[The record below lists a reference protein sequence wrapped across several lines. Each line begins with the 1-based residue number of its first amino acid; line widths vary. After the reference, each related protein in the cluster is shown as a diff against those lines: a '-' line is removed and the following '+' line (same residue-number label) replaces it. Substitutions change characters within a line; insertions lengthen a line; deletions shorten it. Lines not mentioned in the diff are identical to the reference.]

1 MAVATPT
8 EAPPN
13 ANSPVGDKLKN
24 FFVYFSIYLR
34 TNPTNFDIVLLI
46 AGIICAIA
54 SGIPFPLLG
63 IIFGQ
68 LIDNFNS
75 ESCSSSESLD
85 AATQASYQSEVNG
98 KILYVLYLAIAQF
111 GFMYIHLVC
120 WSMGGA
126 RLAQRLREQYFK
138 NLLRQEPSFFDNLPS
153 GEVSSRLNGD
163 IQTIRSGTS
172 EKVGICISSV
182 SFFVTAYVVAFIK
195 DAKLAGI
202 LVSLLPAYF
211 IMSIGGGWFI
221 EKYSGR
227 VSDCFAASSS
237 IASEGLSNVAV
248 VHAFNAN
255 DRLEAKFTAHLR
267 TARNE
272 GMKKALATGVQA
284 GLMYFIAYAA
294 NALAFW
300 QGSHTIADSV
310 ADSNANGGDGASVG
324 SIFTVIFLL
333 VDATLILSQVAPF
346 LQIFGAASAAFT
358 KLARDMD
365 HQPLIDGTSIKGLE
379 LPCNTAGHF
388 ELRNV
393 SFTYPSRP
401 ERPVLRNVSLECP
414 AGKQTAIIGLSG
426 SGKSTIASLML
437 RLYDPLEGSLYLD
450 GQEVRDL
457 NTRQLRSC
465 IGMVQQEATLLDRSI
480 LENIAHGLVNS
491 AAPKHAHLHD
501 ALIGPQLAEVAAA
514 IRDGKDATEAAQ
526 SHGPEVVEIIE
537 MVQHAATL
545 ADAAR
550 FIGNLSEGLGTV
562 VGSNGTLLS
571 GGQKQRIAV
580 ARALVK
586 DPKVL
591 ILDEATASLDSKSE
605 KEILAAVE
613 RCSEGRTMISIAH
626 RLSTI
631 QKADKIIVMRDGEV
645 VETGNHAEL
654 MTKQGAYAG
663 LVGLQ
668 NLSTQQPSDKQVD
681 AHSGV
686 ITETDQSGVITETDQ
701 SGDDGESP
709 ELAKK
714 ASKEP
719 VSVDATE
726 KDEVTPPSSSGQES
740 KKPAKKSVWYLLKG
754 MFPIMRPYLLIALV
768 ALLGA
773 SIVGAA
779 FSIEAVIFGNTVGS
793 LTPCE
798 TPEYIRSRGSFFGL
812 MFFILAIVEFFA
824 NITSW
829 VGFGWVSEKSIY
841 NIRVLLFRSLFEQD
855 LQWHQSEGRTPTGLL
870 GYITNDGSLIAGL
883 SGSVIGTIFSIC
895 INLVIA
901 IVMTLCIAWKMAL
914 VCIAIVPL
922 LLGVGLMELNVL
934 AKFEDKHENAF
945 NMSVSISVEAI
956 NSIKTIAS
964 LSLEDETLEVYRR
977 TLSGPRRE
985 TTQISLWAN
994 LWLGLAFF
1002 IGNLSYA
1009 LAFWWGSKQI
1019 FNGTYSETQ
1028 FIIVMFALLVSA
1040 QLWSQMFALAP
1051 EVSNARAAVARVL
1064 EILELGSSGLASK
1077 VKALP
1082 EPTESPSEKDVE
1094 STGETKAFS
1103 PNAQGGVD
1111 VELRDVKFSYP
1122 ARTHAPVLRGLNV
1135 HVKPGQFCA
1144 LVGPSGAGKST
1155 IIALVERMYLPSSGA
1170 ILVDGTDITQR
1181 LDITFRD
1188 DIALV
1193 PQEGTLFEG
1202 SVRFNVSL
1210 GSRPGTVVS
1219 DEEIIQACKL
1229 ANIHETI
1236 MNLPQ
1241 GYDTECG
1248 ANGSKLSGGQKQRL
1262 AIARALVRK
1271 PRLLILDEPTSA
1283 LDAESEKLLQ
1293 EGLEVASKGISV
1305 LAIAHRLNTIRKADT
1320 IYMIEAGVCVDAGT
1334 HDELFTRSENYRS
1347 NVLSQT
1353 FEG

>member
-1 MAVATPT
+1 MADATTPAET
-8 EAPPN
+8 PAEIPAKE
-13 ANSPVGDKLKN
+13 SPRVVDKLKD
-24 FFVYFSIYLR
+24 FFTYFSIYFR
-34 TNPTNFDIVLLI
+34 TNPSNFDLLLLVGGVL
-46 AGIICAIA
+46 CAIA

-75 ESCSSSESLD
+75 ESCAATETLN
-85 AATQASYQSEVNG
+85 AATQASYQAEVNS

-126 RLAQRLREQYFK
+126 RLAQRLRELYFQ

-153 GEVSSRLNGD
+153 GEVSSRLNSD

-195 DAKLAGI
+195 DTKLAGI

-211 IMSIGGGWFI
+211 LMSIGGGWFI
-221 EKYSGR
+221 EKYSSR

-255 DRLEAKFTAHLR
+255 ERLEAKFTTHLR
-267 TARNE
+267 TARDE
-272 GMKKALATGVQA
+272 GMKKALATGIQA
-284 GLMYFIAYAA
+284 GLMYFIAYSA

-300 QGSHTIADSV
+300 QGSRTIANSV
-310 ADSNANGGDGASVG
+310 ANSSSNGGGGASVG

-346 LQIFGAASAAFT
+346 LQIFGAASAAFS
-358 KLARDMD
+358 KLKRDMD
-365 HQPLIDGTSIKGLE
+365 HKSLIDGTSTEGLDV
-379 LPCNTAGHF
+379 PSATPGHF

-401 ERPVLRNVSLECP
+401 ERQVLRNVSLECP

-437 RLYDPLEGSLYLD
+437 RLYDPLEGSLLLD
-450 GQEVRDL
+450 GQEIRGL

-491 AAPKHAHLHD
+491 AKHEHLSN
-501 ALIGPQLAEVAAA
+501 ALMGASLAEVAAA
-514 IRDGKDATEAAQ
+514 IRGGQDATEAAQ
-526 SHGPEVVEIIE
+526 GYGADVVEIIG

-550 FIGNLSEGLGTV
+550 FIGNLSEGLGTI

-586 DPKVL
+586 DPKIL

-605 KEILAAVE
+605 KEILSAVE

-631 QKADKIIVMRDGEV
+631 QKAHKIIVMRDGVV
-645 VETGNHAEL
+645 VEEGNHGEL
-654 MTKQGAYAG
+654 MEKQGAYAG

-668 NLSTQQPSDKQVD
+668 NLNTQPSDKSVD
-681 AHSGV
+681 AQSGD
-686 ITETDQSGVITETDQ
+686 ITETEQ
-701 SGDDGESP
+701 SGDDAESIKS
-709 ELAKK
+709 L
-714 ASKEP
+714 SKGKEQI
-719 VSVDATE
+719 SVDATE
-726 KDEVTPPSSSGQES
+726 KADDSSPPTSSGDES
-740 KKPAKKSVWYLLKG
+740 AKPRKKSVWHLMKG
-754 MFPIMRPYLLIALV
+754 VYPIMRPYVLIALL

-793 LTPCE
+793 LTPCKS
-798 TPEYIRSRGSFFGL
+798 PEYIRSRGEFFGL

-824 NITSW
+824 NIVSW

-841 NIRVLLFRSLFEQD
+841 NIRILLFRSLFEQD
-855 LQWHQSEGRTPTGLL
+855 LQWHQSESRTPTGLL

-914 VCIAIVPL
+914 VCIAVVPL

-934 AKFEDKHENAF
+934 AKFEEKHENAF
-945 NMSVSISVEAI
+945 NKSVSISVEAI
-956 NSIKTIAS
+956 NSIKTVAA
-964 LSLEDETLEVYRR
+964 LSLENETLAVFRR

-1064 EILELGSSGLASK
+1064 EILELGQSGLASK

-1082 EPTESPSEKDVE
+1082 EPSTTPSSSEKDIE
-1094 STGETKAFS
+1094 STGETKSFS

-1122 ARTHAPVLRGLNV
+1122 ARAHAPVLRGLNV

-1155 IIALVERMYLPSSGA
+1155 IISLVERMYLPSSGA

-1181 LDITFRD
+1181 SDITFRD
-1188 DIALV
+1188 EIALV

-1202 SVRFNVSL
+1202 SVRFNMSL
-1210 GSRPGTVVS
+1210 GARPGTEVS
-1219 DEEIIQACKL
+1219 EEEIVQACKL
-1229 ANIHETI
+1229 ANIHDTI
-1236 MNLPQ
+1236 MSLPD
-1241 GYDTECG
+1241 GYETECG

-1293 EGLEVASKGISV
+1293 EGLEVASRGISV
-1305 LAIAHRLNTIRKADT
+1305 LAIAHRLNTIRKADK
-1320 IYMIEAGVCVDAGT
+1320 IYMIEAGVCVDSGT
-1334 HDELFTRSENYRS
+1334 HEELFARSENYRS

>member
-1 MAVATPT
+1 MAETPPKASSRVVA
-8 EAPPN
+8 
-13 ANSPVGDKLKN
+13 KLKD
-24 FFVYFSIYLR
+24 FFTYFSIYLS
-34 TNPTNFDIVLLI
+34 TSPTKFDIVLLVT
-46 AGIICAIA
+46 GIVCAIA
-54 SGIPFPLLG
+54 SGVPFPLLG

-75 ESCSSSESLD
+75 ESCNASSTGTSPAE
-85 AATQASYQSEVNG
+85 QASYQAEVNS

-120 WSMGGA
+120 WSLGGA
-126 RLAQRLREQYFK
+126 RLAQRLREQYFRS
-138 NLLRQEPSFFDNLPS
+138 LLRQEPSFFDELPS

-195 DAKLAGI
+195 DTKLAGI

-227 VSDCFAASSS
+227 VSDCFAAASS

-255 DRLEAKFTAHLR
+255 ERLETRFTAHLR
-267 TARNE
+267 SARNE

-300 QGSHTIADSV
+300 QGSHTIADTV
-310 ADSNANGGDGASVG
+310 ASSHDGDGASVG

-346 LQIFGAASAAFT
+346 LQIFGAASAAFN
-358 KLARDMD
+358 KLKWDMD
-365 HQPLIDGTSIKGLE
+365 HRSLIDGTSDEGVQ
-379 LPCNTAGHF
+379 LPATTAGHF

-401 ERPVLRNVSLECP
+401 ERTVLRNVSLECP

-437 RLYDPLEGSLYLD
+437 RLYDTAEGSILLD
-450 GQEVRDL
+450 GQDVRNL

-465 IGMVQQEATLLDRSI
+465 IGMVQQEAILLDRSI

-491 AAPKHAHLHD
+491 ASPKHKHLHS
-501 ALIGPQLAEVAAA
+501 ALVGPQLATVAAA
-514 IRDGKDATEAAQ
+514 IRAGQDAIQAAQ
-526 SHGPEVVEIIE
+526 TEGLEVVEIVK

-550 FIGNLSEGLGTV
+550 FISQLSEGLGTV

-591 ILDEATASLDSKSE
+591 ILDEATAALDSKSE
-605 KEILAAVE
+605 KEILAAIE
-613 RCSEGRTMISIAH
+613 RCSAGRTMISIAH

-631 QKADKIIVMRDGEV
+631 QKADKIIVMRDGEF
-645 VETGNHAEL
+645 VEEGSHSEL
-654 MTKQGAYAG
+654 IAKQGAYAG
-663 LVGLQ
+663 LVQLQ
-668 NLSTQQPSDKQVD
+668 TLNTQPSGHDND
-681 AHSGV
+681 TNTSNG
-686 ITETDQSGVITETDQ
+686 ITESDQAR
-701 SGDDGESP
+701 DD
-709 ELAKK
+709 AKPADLEK
-714 ASKEP
+714 SSSKEP
-719 VSVDATE
+719 VSVDTTE
-726 KDEVTPPSSSGQES
+726 KPPSSQASINEPN
-740 KKPAKKSVWYLLKG
+740 KKPAKKSVWYLTRG
-754 MFPIMRPYLLIALV
+754 MFPVIRPYLLVALV
-768 ALLGA
+768 ALVGA

-798 TPEYIRSRGSFFGL
+798 SPDYIRSRGSFFGL

-829 VGFGWVSEKSIY
+829 VGFGWASEKSIY
-841 NIRVLLFRSLFEQD
+841 NIRVLLFRSLFDQD
-855 LQWHQSEGRTPTGLL
+855 LQWHQSESRTPTGLL
-870 GYITNDGSLIAGL
+870 GYITSDGNLISGL

-895 INLVIA
+895 INLVVA
-901 IVMTLCIAWKMAL
+901 VVMTLCIAWKIAL

-922 LLGVGLMELNVL
+922 LLGVGLMELHVL
-934 AKFEDKHENAF
+934 AKFEEKHENAF
-945 NMSVSISVEAI
+945 NQSVSVSVEAI

-964 LSLEDETLEVYRR
+964 LSLEEETLAVYRR

-994 LWLGLAFF
+994 VWLGLAYF

-1064 EILELGSSGLASK
+1064 GILELGSADLSSK
-1077 VKALP
+1077 VQSLSKTA
-1082 EPTESPSEKDVE
+1082 SEKDVE
-1094 STGETKAFS
+1094 LSGETKAFT
-1103 PNAQGGVD
+1103 PNAQGGIN
-1111 VELRDVKFSYP
+1111 VELRDVQFSYP
-1122 ARTHAPVLRGLNV
+1122 ARAHVPVLRGLNV
-1135 HVKPGQFCA
+1135 HVRPGQFCA

-1155 IIALVERMYLPSSGA
+1155 IISLVERMYHPSAGA

-1181 LDITFRD
+1181 EDVSFRD
-1188 DIALV
+1188 NIALV
-1193 PQEGTLFEG
+1193 PQEGVLFEG

-1210 GSRPGTVVS
+1210 GARPGTEVS
-1219 DEEIIQACKL
+1219 DEEI
-1229 ANIHETI
+1229 
-1236 MNLPQ
+1236 
-1241 GYDTECG
+1241 GYDTSCG

-1293 EGLEVASKGISV
+1293 EGLEIASQGISV
-1305 LAIAHRLNTIRKADT
+1305 LAIAHRFHTIRKADT
-1320 IYMIEAGVCVDAGT
+1320 IYLIEGGVCVDAGT
-1334 HDELFTRSENYRS
+1334 HEQLFARSESYRT

-1353 FEG
+1353 FGE

>member
-1 MAVATPT
+1 M
-8 EAPPN
+8 N
-13 ANSPVGDKLKN
+13 ADLQLKS
-24 FFVYFSIYLR
+24 FFVYFSIYLQ
-34 TNPTNFDIVLLI
+34 TNPSNFDILLLI
-46 AGIICAIA
+46 AGLVCAIA

-75 ESCSSSESLD
+75 ESCASNESLD

-126 RLAQRLREQYFK
+126 RLAQRLREQYFR

-153 GEVSSRLNGD
+153 GEVSSRLNSD
-163 IQTIRSGTS
+163 ISTIRSGTS

-221 EKYSGR
+221 ERYSSR

-255 DRLEAKFTAHLR
+255 DRLEAKFTTHLR

-284 GLMYFIAYAA
+284 GLMYFIAYSA

-346 LQIFGAASAAFT
+346 LQIFGAASAAFS
-358 KLARDMD
+358 KLKKDMD
-365 HQPLIDGTSIKGLE
+365 HQSLIDGTSTEGLE
-379 LPCNTAGHF
+379 VSSTTPGHF

-437 RLYDPLEGSLYLD
+437 RLYDPLEGSLLLD

-491 AAPKHAHLHD
+491 AAEKHQHLSN
-501 ALIGPQLAEVAAA
+501 ALVGPQLAEVAVA
-514 IRDGKDATEAAQ
+514 IRAGKDSIEAAQ
-526 SHGPEVVEIIE
+526 AHGADVVEVVE

-550 FIGNLSEGLGTV
+550 FISNLSEGLGTV

-586 DPKVL
+586 DPKIL

-605 KEILAAVE
+605 KEILAAIE

-631 QKADKIIVMRDGEV
+631 QKAHKIIVMRDGEV
-645 VETGNHAEL
+645 VEEGNHGEL
-654 MTKQGAYAG
+654 MAKQGAYAG

-668 NLSTQQPSDKQVD
+668 NLNTQQPTDKQID
-681 AHSGV
+681 KHSGD
-686 ITETDQSGVITETDQ
+686 ITQTEE
-701 SGDDGESP
+701 SGDDAESTK
-709 ELAKK
+709 LSASL
-714 ASKEP
+714 SKEQ
-719 VSVDATE
+719 VSVAATE
-726 KDEVTPPSSSGQES
+726 KEEDYTPPASSGEPS
-740 KKPAKKSVWYLLKG
+740 KKRAKKSVWQLLKG
-754 MFPIMRPYLLIALV
+754 VFPIMRPYILIALL

-798 TPEYIRSRGSFFGL
+798 SPDYIRSRGSFFGL

-824 NITSW
+824 NIASW

-841 NIRVLLFRSLFEQD
+841 NIRILLFRSLFEQD
-855 LQWHQSEGRTPTGLL
+855 LQWHQSENRTPTGLL

-914 VCIAIVPL
+914 VCIAVVPL

-934 AKFEDKHENAF
+934 AKFEEKHENAF
-945 NMSVSISVEAI
+945 NQSVSISVEAI

-964 LSLEDETLEVYRR
+964 LSLEDETLAVYRR

-1064 EILELGSSGLASK
+1064 EILELGSSDLASK

-1082 EPTESPSEKDVE
+1082 EPSEHSTSEKDVE
-1094 STGETKAFS
+1094 STGETKPFS

-1111 VELRDVKFSYP
+1111 VEMRDVKFSYP
-1122 ARTHAPVLRGLNV
+1122 ARAHAPVLRGLNI

-1155 IIALVERMYLPSSGA
+1155 IISLVERMYLPSSGA
-1170 ILVDGTDITQR
+1170 ILVDGVDVTQR
-1181 LDITFRD
+1181 SDISFRD
-1188 DIALV
+1188 EIALV

-1210 GSRPGTVVS
+1210 GARPGTVVS

-1236 MNLPQ
+1236 INLPD
-1241 GYDTECG
+1241 GYETECG

-1293 EGLEVASKGISV
+1293 EGLEVASQGISV

-1334 HDELFTRSENYRS
+1334 HDELFARSENYRS

>member
-1 MAVATPT
+1 MADATPVET
-8 EAPPN
+8 PEKE
-13 ANSPVGDKLKN
+13 SSRVSIGDK
-24 FFVYFSIYLR
+24 
-34 TNPTNFDIVLLI
+34 TNPSNFDILLLV
-46 AGIICAIA
+46 AGLVCAIA

-75 ESCSSSESLD
+75 ESCASNESLN

-126 RLAQRLREQYFK
+126 RLAQRLREQYFR

-153 GEVSSRLNGD
+153 GEVSSRLNSD
-163 IQTIRSGTS
+163 ISTIRSGTS

-202 LVSLLPAYF
+202 LVSLLPAYL

-221 EKYSGR
+221 ERYSSR

-255 DRLEAKFTAHLR
+255 DRLEAKFTTHLR
-267 TARNE
+267 TAKNE

-284 GLMYFIAYAA
+284 GLMYFIAYSA

-346 LQIFGAASAAFT
+346 LQIFGAASAAFS
-358 KLARDMD
+358 KLKKDMD
-365 HQPLIDGTSIKGLE
+365 HQSLIDGTSTEGLAVSSTT
-379 LPCNTAGHF
+379 PGHF

-437 RLYDPLEGSLYLD
+437 RLYDPLEGSLLLD

-491 AAPKHAHLHD
+491 SAEKHQHLRN
-501 ALIGPQLAEVAAA
+501 ALVGPQLAEVAVA
-514 IRDGKDATEAAQ
+514 IRAGKDPIEAAQ
-526 SHGPEVVEIIE
+526 AQGADVVEVVE

-550 FIGNLSEGLGTV
+550 FISNLSEGLGTI

-586 DPKVL
+586 DPKIL

-605 KEILAAVE
+605 KEILAAIE

-631 QKADKIIVMRDGEV
+631 QKAHKIIVMRDGEV
-645 VETGNHAEL
+645 VEEGNHGEL
-654 MTKQGAYAG
+654 MAKQGAYAG

-668 NLSTQQPSDKQVD
+668 NLNTQQPTDKQID
-681 AHSGV
+681 AHSGD
-686 ITETDQSGVITETDQ
+686 ITQTEKC
-701 SGDDGESP
+701 GDDEESTK
-709 ELAKK
+709 LSASL
-714 ASKEP
+714 SKEKI
-719 VSVDATE
+719 SVAATE
-726 KDEVTPPSSSGQES
+726 KEEDYTPPTSSGEPS
-740 KKPAKKSVWYLLKG
+740 KKRPKKSVWQLLKG
-754 MFPIMRPYLLIALV
+754 IYPIMRPYILIALL

-798 TPEYIRSRGSFFGL
+798 SPDYIRSRGSFFGL

-824 NITSW
+824 NIASW

-841 NIRVLLFRSLFEQD
+841 NIRILLFRSLFEQD
-855 LQWHQSEGRTPTGLL
+855 LQWHQSENRTPTGLL

-914 VCIAIVPL
+914 VCIAVVPL

-934 AKFEDKHENAF
+934 AKFEEKHENAF
-945 NMSVSISVEAI
+945 NQSVSISVEAI

-964 LSLEDETLEVYRR
+964 LSLEDETLAVYRR

-1082 EPTESPSEKDVE
+1082 EPSGHSTSEKDVE
-1094 STGETKAFS
+1094 STGETKPFS

-1111 VELRDVKFSYP
+1111 VEMRDVKFSYP
-1122 ARTHAPVLRGLNV
+1122 ARAHAPVLRGLNI

-1155 IIALVERMYLPSSGA
+1155 IISLVERMYLPSSGA
-1170 ILVDGTDITQR
+1170 ILVDGVDVTQR
-1181 LDITFRD
+1181 SDISFRD
-1188 DIALV
+1188 EIALV

-1210 GSRPGTVVS
+1210 GARPGTVVS

-1236 MNLPQ
+1236 INLPD
-1241 GYDTECG
+1241 GYETECG

-1293 EGLEVASKGISV
+1293 EGLEVASQGISV

-1334 HDELFTRSENYRS
+1334 HDELFARSENYRS

>member
-1 MAVATPT
+1 
-8 EAPPN
+8 
-13 ANSPVGDKLKN
+13 
-24 FFVYFSIYLR
+24 
-34 TNPTNFDIVLLI
+34 
-46 AGIICAIA
+46 
-54 SGIPFPLLG
+54 
-63 IIFGQ
+63 
-68 LIDNFNS
+68 
-75 ESCSSSESLD
+75 
-85 AATQASYQSEVNG
+85 
-98 KILYVLYLAIAQF
+98 
-111 GFMYIHLVC
+111 
-120 WSMGGA
+120 
-126 RLAQRLREQYFK
+126 
-138 NLLRQEPSFFDNLPS
+138 
-153 GEVSSRLNGD
+153 
-163 IQTIRSGTS
+163 
-172 EKVGICISSV
+172 
-182 SFFVTAYVVAFIK
+182 
-195 DAKLAGI
+195 
-202 LVSLLPAYF
+202 
-211 IMSIGGGWFI
+211 
-221 EKYSGR
+221 
-227 VSDCFAASSS
+227 
-237 IASEGLSNVAV
+237 
-248 VHAFNAN
+248 
-255 DRLEAKFTAHLR
+255 
-267 TARNE
+267 
-272 GMKKALATGVQA
+272 
-284 GLMYFIAYAA
+284 
-294 NALAFW
+294 
-300 QGSHTIADSV
+300 
-310 ADSNANGGDGASVG
+310 
-324 SIFTVIFLL
+324 
-333 VDATLILSQVAPF
+333 
-346 LQIFGAASAAFT
+346 
-358 KLARDMD
+358 MD
-365 HQPLIDGTSIKGLE
+365 HRSQIDGTSDEGLQ
-379 LPCNTAGHF
+379 LPSTTAGHF
-388 ELRNV
+388 ELQNV

-437 RLYDPLEGSLYLD
+437 RLYDSSEGSILLD
-450 GQEVRDL
+450 GQNVRDL

-491 AAPKHAHLHD
+491 PRNEHLHST
-501 ALIGPQLAEVAAA
+501 LVGSKLSEVAAA
-514 IRDGKDATEAAQ
+514 IRNGQDASQAARA
-526 SHGPEVVEIIE
+526 HGSEVVEILG
-537 MVQHAATL
+537 MAQHAATL

-550 FIGNLSEGLGTV
+550 FISDLSEGLGTI

-613 RCSEGRTMISIAH
+613 RCSKGRTMISIAH

-631 QKADKIIVMRDGEV
+631 QRADKIIVMRDGEV
-645 VETGNHAEL
+645 VEEGNHAEL
-654 MTKQGAYAG
+654 MAKPDGAYAG
-663 LVGLQ
+663 LVNLQ
-668 NLSTQQPSDKQVD
+668 NLNNQSSDRRIDV
-681 AHSGV
+681 HSSD
-686 ITETDQSGVITETDQ
+686 ITETKESSDTVDSTEFVRSST
-701 SGDDGESP
+701 S
-709 ELAKK
+709 KK
-714 ASKEP
+714 P
-719 VSVDATE
+719 VSIDATE
-726 KDEVTPPSSSGQES
+726 KTPDSASKSMDEMT
-740 KKPAKKSVWYLLKG
+740 KKPAKKSAWYLAKG
-754 MFPIMRPYLLIALV
+754 MFPVMRPYLLVALV
-768 ALLGA
+768 GLAGA

-779 FSIEAVIFGNTVGS
+779 FSAEAVIFGHTVGS

-812 MFFILAIVEFFA
+812 MFFVLAIIEFFA

-855 LQWHQSEGRTPTGLL
+855 LAWHQSESRTPTGLL
-870 GYITNDGSLIAGL
+870 GYITSDGNQISGL

-895 INLVIA
+895 INLVVAVI
-901 IVMTLCIAWKMAL
+901 MTLCIAWKISL
-914 VCIAIVPL
+914 VCIAVVPL

-934 AKFEDKHENAF
+934 AKFEERHENAF
-945 NMSVSISVEAI
+945 NKSVSISVEAI

-964 LSLEDETLEVYRR
+964 LSLEHETLAVYRR

-985 TTQISLWAN
+985 TTAISLWAN
-994 LWLGLAFF
+994 LWLGLAYF

-1064 EILELGSSGLASK
+1064 SMLEIGSAGLASK
-1077 VKALP
+1077 AKALP
-1082 EPTESPSEKDVE
+1082 EPTPEEDVE
-1094 STGETKAFS
+1094 GSGETKAFS
-1103 PNAQGGVD
+1103 PHAQGGID

-1122 ARTHAPVLRGLNV
+1122 ARAHAPVLRGLNV
-1135 HVKPGQFCA
+1135 HVRPGQFCA

-1155 IIALVERMYLPSSGA
+1155 IISLVERMYLPSSGA

-1181 LDITFRD
+1181 SDITFRD
-1188 DIALV
+1188 AIALV
-1193 PQEGTLFEG
+1193 PQEGILFEG
-1202 SVRFNVSL
+1202 TVRFNVSL
-1210 GSRPGTVVS
+1210 GARPGTEVS

-1229 ANIHETI
+1229 ANIHDTI
-1236 MNLPQ
+1236 INLPQ
-1241 GYDTECG
+1241 GYDTQCG

-1293 EGLEVASKGISV
+1293 DGLEVASKDISV

-1320 IYMIEAGVCVDAGT
+1320 IYLIEAGVCVDAGT
-1334 HDELFTRSENYRS
+1334 HDELFARSESYRT

>member
-1 MAVATPT
+1 
-8 EAPPN
+8 
-13 ANSPVGDKLKN
+13 
-24 FFVYFSIYLR
+24 
-34 TNPTNFDIVLLI
+34 
-46 AGIICAIA
+46 
-54 SGIPFPLLG
+54 
-63 IIFGQ
+63 
-68 LIDNFNS
+68 
-75 ESCSSSESLD
+75 
-85 AATQASYQSEVNG
+85 
-98 KILYVLYLAIAQF
+98 
-111 GFMYIHLVC
+111 MYIHLVC

-126 RLAQRLREQYFK
+126 RLAQRLREQYFQ

-153 GEVSSRLNGD
+153 GEVSSRLNSD

-172 EKVGICISSV
+172 EKVGICVSSV

-195 DAKLAGI
+195 DTKLAGI

-221 EKYSGR
+221 EKYSSR

-255 DRLEAKFTAHLR
+255 ERLEAKFTTHLR

-272 GMKKALATGVQA
+272 GMKKALATGIQA
-284 GLMYFIAYAA
+284 GLMYFIAYSA

-300 QGSHTIADSV
+300 QGSRTIADSV
-310 ADSNANGGDGASVG
+310 ANTNANGGDGASVG

-346 LQIFGAASAAFT
+346 LQIFGAASAAFS
-358 KLARDMD
+358 KLRRDMD
-365 HQPLIDGTSIKGLE
+365 HQSLIDGTSTEGLDVSSTT
-379 LPCNTAGHF
+379 PGHF

-437 RLYDPLEGSLYLD
+437 RLYDPLEGSLLLD
-450 GQEVRDL
+450 GREVRDL

-491 AAPKHAHLHD
+491 AAPKHEHLGN
-501 ALIGPQLAEVAAA
+501 ALVGPQLAEVAAA
-514 IRDGKDATEAAQ
+514 IRGGKDATEAAQ
-526 SHGPEVVEIIE
+526 DHGPDVVEIIG

-550 FIGNLSEGLGTV
+550 FIDNLSEGLGTI

-586 DPKVL
+586 DPKIL

-613 RCSEGRTMISIAH
+613 RCSEGRTMISVAH

-631 QKADKIIVMRDGEV
+631 QKAHKIIVMRDGV
-645 VETGNHAEL
+645 IVEEGNHGEL
-654 MTKQGAYAG
+654 MAKQGAYAG

-668 NLSTQQPSDKQVD
+668 NLNTQPSDKKVD
-681 AHSGV
+681 AHSS
-686 ITETDQSGVITETDQ
+686 DITETDQ
-701 SGDDGESP
+701 SGDDAEST
-709 ELAKK
+709 EMAIST
-714 ASKEP
+714 SKEP
-719 VSVDATE
+719 VSVDETE
-726 KDEVTPPSSSGQES
+726 KTEDSSPPTSSGKES
-740 KKPAKKSVWYLLKG
+740 KKPARKSGLSLLKG
-754 MFPIMRPYLLIALV
+754 VFPIMRPYILIAIV

-798 TPEYIRSRGSFFGL
+798 SPDYIRSRGSFFGL

-841 NIRVLLFRSLFEQD
+841 NIRILLFRSLFEQD
-855 LQWHQSEGRTPTGLL
+855 LQWHQSESRTPTGLL
-870 GYITNDGSLIAGL
+870 SYITNDGSLIAGL

-914 VCIAIVPL
+914 VCIAVVPL

-934 AKFEDKHENAF
+934 AKFEEKHENAF
-945 NMSVSISVEAI
+945 NKSVSISVEAI

-964 LSLEDETLEVYRR
+964 LSLEDETLAVYRR

-1082 EPTESPSEKDVE
+1082 EPTEPTSEKDVE
-1094 STGETKAFS
+1094 SSGETKAFS

-1122 ARTHAPVLRGLNV
+1122 ARAHAPVLRGLNV

-1155 IIALVERMYLPSSGA
+1155 IISLVERMYLPSSGA

-1181 LDITFRD
+1181 SDITFRD
-1188 DIALV
+1188 EIALV
-1193 PQEGTLFEG
+1193 PQEATLFEG

-1210 GSRPGTVVS
+1210 GARPGTEVS
-1219 DEEIIQACKL
+1219 EEEIIQACKL

-1236 MNLPQ
+1236 INLPQ
-1241 GYDTECG
+1241 GYDTDSG

-1293 EGLEVASKGISV
+1293 EGLEVASRGISV
-1305 LAIAHRLNTIRKADT
+1305 LAIAHRLNTIRKADN
-1320 IYMIEAGVCVDAGT
+1320 IYMIEAGVCVDSGT
-1334 HDELFTRSENYRS
+1334 HDELFARSENYRS

>member
-1 MAVATPT
+1 L
-8 EAPPN
+8 N
-13 ANSPVGDKLKN
+13 ADLQLKS
-24 FFVYFSIYLR
+24 FFVYFSIYLQ
-34 TNPTNFDIVLLI
+34 TNPSNFDILLLI
-46 AGIICAIA
+46 AGLVCAIA

-75 ESCSSSESLD
+75 ESCASNESLD

-126 RLAQRLREQYFK
+126 RLAQRLREQYFR

-153 GEVSSRLNGD
+153 GEVSSRLNSD
-163 IQTIRSGTS
+163 ISTIRSGTS

-221 EKYSGR
+221 ERYSSR

-255 DRLEAKFTAHLR
+255 DRLEAKFTTHLR

-284 GLMYFIAYAA
+284 GLMYFIAYSA

-346 LQIFGAASAAFT
+346 LQIFGAASAAFS
-358 KLARDMD
+358 KLKKDMD
-365 HQPLIDGTSIKGLE
+365 HQSLIDGTSTEGLE
-379 LPCNTAGHF
+379 VSSTTPGHF

-437 RLYDPLEGSLYLD
+437 RLYDPLEGSLLLD

-491 AAPKHAHLHD
+491 AAEKHQHLSN
-501 ALIGPQLAEVAAA
+501 ALVGPQLAEVAVA
-514 IRDGKDATEAAQ
+514 IRAGKDSIEAAQ
-526 SHGPEVVEIIE
+526 AHGADVVEVVE

-550 FIGNLSEGLGTV
+550 FISNLSEGLGTV

-586 DPKVL
+586 DPKIL

-605 KEILAAVE
+605 KEILAAIE

-631 QKADKIIVMRDGEV
+631 QKAHKIIVMRDGEV
-645 VETGNHAEL
+645 VEEGNHGEL
-654 MTKQGAYAG
+654 MAKQGAYAG

-668 NLSTQQPSDKQVD
+668 NLNTQQPTDKQID
-681 AHSGV
+681 KHSGD
-686 ITETDQSGVITETDQ
+686 ITQTEE
-701 SGDDGESP
+701 SGDDAESTK
-709 ELAKK
+709 LSASL
-714 ASKEP
+714 SKEQ
-719 VSVDATE
+719 VSVAATE
-726 KDEVTPPSSSGQES
+726 KEEDYTPPASSGEPS
-740 KKPAKKSVWYLLKG
+740 KKRAKKSVWQLLKG
-754 MFPIMRPYLLIALV
+754 VFPIMRPYILIALL

-798 TPEYIRSRGSFFGL
+798 SPDYIRSRGSFFGL

-824 NITSW
+824 NIASW

-841 NIRVLLFRSLFEQD
+841 NIRILLFRSLFEQD
-855 LQWHQSEGRTPTGLL
+855 LQWHQSENRTPTGLL

-914 VCIAIVPL
+914 VCIAVVPL

-934 AKFEDKHENAF
+934 AKFEEKHENAF
-945 NMSVSISVEAI
+945 NQSVSISVEAI

-964 LSLEDETLEVYRR
+964 LSLEDETLAVYRR

-1064 EILELGSSGLASK
+1064 EILELGSSDLASK

-1082 EPTESPSEKDVE
+1082 EPSEHSTSEKDVE
-1094 STGETKAFS
+1094 STGETKPFS

-1111 VELRDVKFSYP
+1111 VEMRDVKFSYP
-1122 ARTHAPVLRGLNV
+1122 ARAHAPVLRGLNI

-1155 IIALVERMYLPSSGA
+1155 IISLVERMYLPSSGA
-1170 ILVDGTDITQR
+1170 ILVDGVDVTQR
-1181 LDITFRD
+1181 SDISFRD
-1188 DIALV
+1188 EIALV

-1210 GSRPGTVVS
+1210 GARPGTVVS

-1236 MNLPQ
+1236 INLPD
-1241 GYDTECG
+1241 GYETECG

-1293 EGLEVASKGISV
+1293 EGLEVASQGISV

-1334 HDELFTRSENYRS
+1334 HDELFARSENYRS

>member
-1 MAVATPT
+1 MADT
-8 EAPPN
+8 EAVPP
-13 ANSPVGDKLKN
+13 AKHSSPVVEKLQD
-24 FFVYFSIYLR
+24 FFKYFTIYFQAS
-34 TNPTNFDIVLLI
+34 PTKFDIFLLV
-46 AGIICAIA
+46 AGLVCAIA
-54 SGIPFPLLG
+54 SGVPFPLLG

-68 LIDNFNS
+68 LIDDFNS
-75 ESCSSSESLD
+75 ESCASSTALSSEV
-85 AATQASYQSEVNG
+85 QNEYQSEVNS

-120 WSMGGA
+120 WSIGGA
-126 RLAQRLREQYFK
+126 RLAQRLREQYFCS
-138 NLLRQEPSFFDNLPS
+138 LLRQEPSFFDNLPS

-195 DAKLAGI
+195 DTKLAGI

-221 EKYSGR
+221 ERYSSR
-227 VSDCFAASSS
+227 LSDSFAAASS

-255 DRLEAKFTAHLR
+255 DRLESKFTTHLR

-272 GMKKALATGVQA
+272 GLKKALATGVQA
-284 GLMYFIAYAA
+284 GLMYFIAYSA

-300 QGSHTIADSV
+300 QGSHTIANSV
-310 ADSNANGGDGASVG
+310 ASNGDSASVG

-358 KLARDMD
+358 KLQRDMS
-365 HQPLIDGTSIKGLE
+365 HRSKIDGTSSEGLQ
-379 LPCNTAGHF
+379 LPPAMVGHF

-393 SFTYPSRP
+393 SFTYASRP

-437 RLYDPLEGSLYLD
+437 RLYDTDEGSIILD
-450 GQEVRDL
+450 GQNVRDL

-491 AAPKHAHLHD
+491 AAQKHEHL
-501 ALIGPQLAEVAAA
+501 LSTLVGPQLSHIAAA
-514 IRDGKDATEAAQ
+514 IREGQDATQAAQ
-526 SHGPEVVEIIE
+526 DQGPEAVEVLE
-537 MVQHAATL
+537 LVQHAATL
-545 ADAAR
+545 ADAAH
-550 FIGNLSEGLGTV
+550 FIGNLSEGLGTI

-586 DPKVL
+586 DPKIL
-591 ILDEATASLDSKSE
+591 ILDEATAALDSKSE

-631 QKADKIIVMRDGEV
+631 RRANKIIVMRDGEV
-645 VETGNHAEL
+645 IEEGDHAEL
-654 MTKQGAYAG
+654 MEKQGAYAD

-668 NLSTQQPSDKQVD
+668 NLKTNATDKQIE
-681 AHSGV
+681 APAPK
-686 ITETDQSGVITETDQ
+686 ITE
-701 SGDDGESP
+701 P
-709 ELAKK
+709 
-714 ASKEP
+714 
-719 VSVDATE
+719 E
-726 KDEVTPPSSSGQES
+726 KDGDSSDSTEIVKSTSIEPISIDENEKPLDSASSSLNDAAR
-740 KKPAKKSVWYLLKG
+740 KPVNKSVWYLAKG
-754 MFPIMRPYLLIALV
+754 MFPIMRPYLLLALL

-779 FSIEAVIFGNTVGS
+779 FSVEAVIFGNTVGS

-798 TPEYIRSRGSFFGL
+798 TPDYIRSRGAFFGL

-829 VGFGWVSEKSIY
+829 VGFGYVSEKSIY
-841 NIRVLLFRSLFEQD
+841 KIRVLLFRSLFEQD
-855 LQWHQSEGRTPTGLL
+855 LQWHQSESRTPTGLL
-870 GYITNDGSLIAGL
+870 GYITNDGNLISGL

-914 VCIAIVPL
+914 VCIAVVPL
-922 LLGVGLMELNVL
+922 LLGVGLMELRVL
-934 AKFEDKHENAF
+934 ANFEEKHENAF
-945 NMSVSISVEAI
+945 NQSVSISVEAI
-956 NSIKTIAS
+956 NSIKTIAA
-964 LSLEDETLEVYRR
+964 LSLENETLAVYRR

-985 TTQISLWAN
+985 TTTISLWAN
-994 LWLGLAFF
+994 LWLGLAYF

-1064 EILELGSSGLASK
+1064 NMMEIGSAGLSSN
-1077 VKALP
+1077 VKELP
-1082 EPTESPSEKDVE
+1082 EPTSEKDIE
-1094 STGETKAFS
+1094 ASGETKAFT
-1103 PNAQGGVD
+1103 PNAQGGIE

-1122 ARTHAPVLRGLNV
+1122 ARAHAPVLRGLNV
-1135 HVKPGQFCA
+1135 HVRPGQFCA

-1155 IIALVERMYLPSSGA
+1155 IIHLVERMYLPSSGA

-1181 LDITFRD
+1181 SDISFRD
-1188 DIALV
+1188 EIALV
-1193 PQEGTLFEG
+1193 PQEGVLFEG
-1202 SVRFNVSL
+1202 SIRFNVSL
-1210 GSRPGTVVS
+1210 GARPGTEVS
-1219 DEEIIQACKL
+1219 DEEITQACKL
-1229 ANIHETI
+1229 ANIHDTI
-1236 MNLPQ
+1236 INLPD
-1241 GYDTECG
+1241 GYETQCG

-1293 EGLEVASKGISV
+1293 EGLEVASQGISV

-1334 HDELFTRSENYRS
+1334 HDELFARSENYRS
-1347 NVLSQT
+1347 NVLNQT